1 MSNLPTVNVTARVYD
16 QSGKPIHKAVVT
28 MRLTTVERYSGY
40 IVPREVRAETDAAGK
55 AVLAVWPNEL
65 GTESSEYR
73 VHIKYPHNGCES
85 SCFNGGSGSVSGY
98 AVVPNHDCDLQDIM
112 ELSPYEQRGAG
123 QVITSEVAMYAG
135 QASAARDAAQSH
147 AQSAQASIGQVNA
160 AAEKAEAA
168 KTSAQIAAELAT
180 AKAGEA
186 GELVQRANERIVYF
200 ESEVTQRVETETNR
214 LTTAATTVITE
225 SRNDALNQIE
235 QRTTQSIME
244 VTSNAAT
251 LKADAVEAVTRAEAR
266 AVDALDKGV
275 EDGLRQFHEEGEL
288 FKEDFEQ
295 LTERAESAA
304 KKAGCASLSAQSH
317 ANRACECA
325 KAAELAAETSEAAQA
340 SVLEAARAAELS
352 KTCAEAAAARADAKA
367 LEIANRVHDA
377 EDAAKTAE
385 RAASAARQDALS
397 AAQSNQAA
405 AVARDEAMQSAEEAA
420 QSAAASKA
428 DADRAE
434 EHVGRVEEE
443 IKQTALDILTP
454 QVVTEAVAK
463 ATEKA
468 TESAG
473 LAQIHA
479 EDAQFAAN
487 DARNTAVICKNT
499 ADRAVEAKDAC
510 EDLAAR
516 FLHDYQ
522 VESATVELSAQ
533 MVRLAD
539 RVTRVELDHIN
550 IPHGG
555 DGNPSPG
562 GYELA
567 PGVRVVPLTV
577 VDDAVNAPVTGAAL
591 TAVVDDCSQNP

>member
-98 AVVPNHDCDLQDIM
+98 AVVRTMAAICRTSWNCPLM
-112 ELSPYEQRGAG
+112 SSAARGRSSRPKSPCMR
-123 QVITSEVAMYAG
+123 G

-325 KAAELAAETSEAAQA
+325 KAAELAAETSEAVQA
-340 SVLEAARAAELS
+340 SVLEAARAAEIS

-405 AVARDEAMQSAEEAA
+405 AVARDEAMQSSVEAA
-420 QSAAASKA
+420 QSATASKA
-428 DADRAE
+428 DADRTEGYA
-434 EHVGRVEEE
+434 GRVEEE
-443 IKQTALDILTP
+443 IRHVALDILTP

-473 LAQIHA
+473 LAQMHA

-487 DARNTAVICKNT
+487 DARNTAVICKNN

-591 TAVVDDCSQNP
+591 TAVVDDF

>member
-325 KAAELAAETSEAAQA
+325 KAAELRPKPPR
-340 SVLEAARAAELS
+340 LRRRAYW
-352 KTCAEAAAARADAKA
+352 K
-367 LEIANRVHDA
+367 
-377 EDAAKTAE
+377 
-385 RAASAARQDALS
+385 
-397 AAQSNQAA
+397 
-405 AVARDEAMQSAEEAA
+405 
-420 QSAAASKA
+420 
-428 DADRAE
+428 
-434 EHVGRVEEE
+434 
-443 IKQTALDILTP
+443 
-454 QVVTEAVAK
+454 
-463 ATEKA
+463 
-468 TESAG
+468 
-473 LAQIHA
+473 
-479 EDAQFAAN
+479 
-487 DARNTAVICKNT
+487 
-499 ADRAVEAKDAC
+499 
-510 EDLAAR
+510 
-516 FLHDYQ
+516 
-522 VESATVELSAQ
+522 
-533 MVRLAD
+533 
-539 RVTRVELDHIN
+539 
-550 IPHGG
+550 PHGRPNSQRPAPRRLPLG
-555 DGNPSPG
+555 LMPRRWRSPTVSTMPRTRPRLRRGPRQPRGRTPFPQRSPIRPLPWPVMRPCSPPKRLPNPPRHQRRMRIGRKSMSDVSRRRSNRPPSTS
-562 GYELA
+562 L
-567 PGVRVVPLTV
+567 RRRL
-577 VDDAVNAPVTGAAL
+577 
-591 TAVVDDCSQNP
+591 

>member
-168 KTSAQIAAELAT
+168 KISAQIAAELAT

-225 SRNDALNQIE
+225 SRNDALN
-235 QRTTQSIME
+235 
-244 VTSNAAT
+244 
-251 LKADAVEAVTRAEAR
+251 
-266 AVDALDKGV
+266 
-275 EDGLRQFHEEGEL
+275 
-288 FKEDFEQ
+288 
-295 LTERAESAA
+295 
-304 KKAGCASLSAQSH
+304 
-317 ANRACECA
+317 
-325 KAAELAAETSEAAQA
+325 
-340 SVLEAARAAELS
+340 
-352 KTCAEAAAARADAKA
+352 
-367 LEIANRVHDA
+367 
-377 EDAAKTAE
+377 
-385 RAASAARQDALS
+385 
-397 AAQSNQAA
+397 
-405 AVARDEAMQSAEEAA
+405 RD
-420 QSAAASKA
+420 
-428 DADRAE
+428 R
-434 EHVGRVEEE
+434 
-443 IKQTALDILTP
+443 
-454 QVVTEAVAK
+454 
-463 ATEKA
+463 
-468 TESAG
+468 
-473 LAQIHA
+473 
-479 EDAQFAAN
+479 
-487 DARNTAVICKNT
+487 T
-499 ADRAVEAKDAC
+499 AD
-510 EDLAAR
+510 
-516 FLHDYQ
+516 H
-522 VESATVELSAQ
+522 TV
-533 MVRLAD
+533 D
-539 RVTRVELDHIN
+539 
-550 IPHGG
+550 HGG
-555 DGNPSPG
+555 DEQRRHSEG
-562 GYELA
+562 
-567 PGVRVVPLTV
+567 
-577 VDDAVNAPVTGAAL
+577 
-591 TAVVDDCSQNP
+591 

>member
-1 MSNLPTVNVTARVYD
+1 MNS
-16 QSGKPIHKAVVT
+16 
-28 MRLTTVERYSGY
+28 
-40 IVPREVRAETDAAGK
+40 
-55 AVLAVWPNEL
+55 

-317 ANRACECA
+317 ANRLVSAPRRPSLRPKPPRLCRRACW
-325 KAAELAAETSEAAQA
+325 
-340 SVLEAARAAELS
+340 
-352 KTCAEAAAARADAKA
+352 
-367 LEIANRVHDA
+367 
-377 EDAAKTAE
+377 
-385 RAASAARQDALS
+385 
-397 AAQSNQAA
+397 
-405 AVARDEAMQSAEEAA
+405 
-420 QSAAASKA
+420 
-428 DADRAE
+428 
-434 EHVGRVEEE
+434 
-443 IKQTALDILTP
+443 KQHGP
-454 QVVTEAVAK
+454 P
-463 ATEKA
+463 
-468 TESAG
+468 
-473 LAQIHA
+473 
-479 EDAQFAAN
+479 
-487 DARNTAVICKNT
+487 
-499 ADRAVEAKDAC
+499 
-510 EDLAAR
+510 R
-516 FLHDYQ
+516 F
-522 VESATVELSAQ
+522 
-533 MVRLAD
+533 
-539 RVTRVELDHIN
+539 
-550 IPHGG
+550 
-555 DGNPSPG
+555 PSP
-562 GYELA
+562 A
-567 PGVRVVPLTV
+567 PKPPPRGPMPRRWRSPTVSTMPRTRPRLRRGPRQPRGRMPFPRRSPIRPLPWLV
-577 VDDAVNAPVTGAAL
+577 MRP
-591 TAVVDDCSQNP
+591 CSLP